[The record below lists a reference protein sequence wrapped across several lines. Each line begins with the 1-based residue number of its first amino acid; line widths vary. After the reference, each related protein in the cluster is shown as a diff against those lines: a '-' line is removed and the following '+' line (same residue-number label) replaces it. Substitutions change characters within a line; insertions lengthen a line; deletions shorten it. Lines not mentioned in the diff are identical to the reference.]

1 MVSFSIC
8 YDSAN
13 TETVNFG
20 RSSEDKSIMKFTK
33 MHGAGNDFVL
43 VETNDMKRAWSQ
55 VAVAMC
61 DRHYGIGADG
71 LLLLLPSGVA
81 DFRMRV
87 FNADGS
93 ETDVCG
99 NGLRCMIKYFL
110 DGDPGSSIAK
120 GISVETMAGIRK
132 ARLAKTKGK
141 VTEIQTDMGGP
152 RFGEKD
158 IPVTVGQGRGGVV
171 DIKSMVA
178 YPVTVDGKELRLNLV
193 SMGNPHAVYFYQR
206 PVSDFPLSQ
215 LGPKVEL
222 HKIFSRGVNF
232 EVARV
237 LDRQQIEA
245 RVWERGVGETL
256 ACGSGACAITVAA
269 QLHGYVDN
277 KVDIKLPGGT
287 LKVEWD
293 GAGEV
298 FLSGPAET
306 VFTGEWPE

>member
-8 YDSAN
+8 L
-13 TETVNFG
+13 
-20 RSSEDKSIMKFTK
+20 EDKVAMKFTK

-43 VETNDMKRAWSQ
+43 VEANDMKRDWSR

-81 DFRMRV
+81 DFQMRV

-93 ETDVCG
+93 EADACG
-99 NGLRCMIKYFL
+99 NGLRCMVKYFVE
-110 DGDPGSSIAK
+110 K
-120 GISVETMAGIRK
+120 GLANYRAREISVETLAGVRRAEIHK
-132 ARLAKTKGK
+132 TAGRLTKVQVGMGK
-141 VTEIQTDMGGP
+141 P
-152 RFGEKD
+152 AFGAKD
-158 IPVTVGQGRGGVV
+158 IPVIIGQGRRNLV
-171 DIKSMVA
+171 DIKSMIV
-178 YPVTVDGKELRLNLV
+178 YPITVEGKELKLNLV
-193 SMGNPHAVYFYQR
+193 SMGNPHAVYFYQH

-215 LGPKVEL
+215 LGPKVETY
-222 HKIFSRGVNF
+222 KIFPKGVNF
-232 EVARV
+232 EVVRV
-237 LDRQQIEA
+237 LNRQQVEA

-277 KVDIKLPGGT
+277 KVDIKLPGGI

-293 GAGEV
+293 GVGEV

-306 VFTGEWPE
+306 VFTGEWLE